1 MCSHTAFFKFIF
13 TPSYFCGTFH
23 HRIWKARA
31 KAKERRNRHHVG
43 FRLICCNFEGRLPAF
58 HRLRI
63 MMTRMKQ
70 LPQWDTTALT
80 GGGRTRENVL
90 GGEVLRYVKS
100 ATCWEC
106 HYVTQPSLDKR

>member
-1 MCSHTAFFKFIF
+1 
-13 TPSYFCGTFH
+13 
-23 HRIWKARA
+23 
-31 KAKERRNRHHVG
+31 
-43 FRLICCNFEGRLPAF
+43 
-58 HRLRI
+58 